1 MGKAISLFSGYS
13 QQENRTTNY
22 CLLILKMLYEENPK
36 FLAEALGSLIDPNI
50 GHYIGVKFRQ
60 QEKRKHSIPDGLI
73 LQEACTIYI
82 ETKNYDWFYDSQL
95 ENHLQALDSENAGV
109 KILIAL
115 SKFESIENRFE
126 QIKSICKEKYRD
138 SIFFAQVNFEVFIQ
152 ALEGLEQLP
161 KNLSDAIS
169 DFRDYLNEQ
178 RLLTTW
184 ERWLDVVNCAALP
197 EEVLE
202 GKVYICPAEGGSYT
216 HSRCKYFG
224 MYRNKRVENIALIE
238 AVIDLLSEDERKLKW
253 KNVKTSE
260 EELIKRA
267 MEMHN
272 KYRSGKY
279 PLRVFL
285 LGEKYE
291 TNFSK
296 DTKYGMWGT
305 KKYFDVSSLNP
316 ESASDLAKKLD
327 GIPWSQL
334 SG

>member
-1 MGKAISLFSGYS
+1 MGKEISLFSGYS

-36 FLAEALGSLIDPNI
+36 FLAEVLSLLIGENI

-60 QEKRKHSIPDGLI
+60 QEKRKYSIPDGLI
-73 LQEACTIYI
+73 LQKACTIYM
-82 ETKNYDWFYDSQL
+82 ETKNYDWFYDAQL
-95 ENHLQALDSENAGV
+95 KRHLQALNAESVGI

-115 SKFESIENRFE
+115 GKFESTENRFE
-126 QIKSICKEKYRD
+126 RIKSICKEKYRD
-138 SIFFAQVNFEVFIQ
+138 SIFFAQLSFEDFIQ

-161 KNLSDAIS
+161 KNLSDPIS
-169 DFRDYLNEQ
+169 DFRDYLNEHQ
-178 RLLTTW
+178 LLTTW
-184 ERWLDVVNCAALP
+184 VRWLDVVNCAVLP

-202 GKVYICPAEGGSYT
+202 GNVYICPAEGGSYT

-224 MYRNKRVENIALIE
+224 MYRNKCVEGIALIE
-238 AVIDLLSEDERKLKW
+238 AIIDLLSEDRQKLKW

-260 EELIKRA
+260 EELIDRA
-267 MEMHN
+267 RKMHN
-272 KYRSGKY
+272 KYRLGKY
-279 PLRVFL
+279 PLRVFVV
-285 LGEKYE
+285 GEMHK
-291 TNFSK
+291 TNFFK